1 CLIRR
6 KERKLESRRKWNKC
20 GGPYDMRQTELMK
33 LTFTIVIFLFIL
45 FELEIFPPTA
55 KIQNEGWQYFRG
67 SFYYVSTTPANWQ
80 NSRDYC
86 TSKGADLVVINDAD
100 ENQFILK
107 QGLNRKAWI
116 GLYRSGSTWTWVDG
130 SILSPSVSYWGPGE
144 PNNFGNREDRAAIGF
159 NNNVNTWNDCPWYI
173 GYYWICEIK
182 VVYTYSCPGH
192 RISV

>member
-1 CLIRR
+1 I
-6 KERKLESRRKWNKC
+6 KKKQNNDPQ
-20 GGPYDMRQTELMK
+20 GPGLGTILMK
-33 LTFTIVIFLFIL
+33 LTFTISYFEIL

-107 QGLNRKAWI
+107 QGLNR
-116 GLYRSGSTWTWVDG
+116 STWTWVDG
-130 SILSPSVSYWGPGE
+130 SILSPRYFYWGPGE

-182 VVYTYSCPGH
+182 VV
-192 RISV
+192 